1 MNEERLISQIR
12 GLCIS
17 PQPEKKREFLQHLKE
32 HGMMDRRLPVMSH
45 GEFLACQ
52 LLYIGK
58 WIWML
63 GGCLLLFIIWISY
76 RHPGNY
82 PFALTPLLS
91 AGILLETGRSSRWK
105 MAEFEHAARFSLR
118 SVILARLFSLGTVN
132 TAGLLIVILIVRPC
146 FSYSLLRVFLYMMVP
161 YLTASWLGSVYERMH
176 RMDRG
181 LGSTVICILSSA
193 FFAVAPAFFSW
204 LYEERL
210 TVFWIAA
217 LVLIACS
224 LAGNLRE
231 WTRNMEEPVWN

>member
-1 MNEERLISQIR
+1 MNNEKLISQIR
-12 GLCIS
+12 EFCHS
-17 PQPEKKREFLQHLKE
+17 PQPENKREFFQYLKE
-32 HGMMDRRLPVMSH
+32 QGMMNRRLRVMSH

-52 LLYIGK
+52 LFYIGK

-63 GGCLLLFIIWISY
+63 AGSLLVFIIWISY

-82 PFALTPLLS
+82 PFALTPLL
-91 AGILLETGRSSRWK
+91 ALGILLETSRSFRWK

-118 SVILARLFSLGTVN
+118 SVILARLFLLGTVN
-132 TAGLLIVILIVRPC
+132 TTGLLIVILIVRPC

-176 RMDRG
+176 RMDQG
-181 LGSTVICILSSA
+181 LGSTMICLLSSG
-193 FFAVAPAFFSW
+193 FFAAAPVFFSQ

-210 TVFWIAA
+210 IVVWAAVFVLTV
-217 LVLIACS
+217 CS

>member
-1 MNEERLISQIR
+1 MNNERLITQIR
-12 GLCIS
+12 GLCHS
-17 PQPEKKREFLQHLKE
+17 PQPENKREFFQYLKDRE
-32 HGMMDRRLPVMSH
+32 MMNRRLRVMSH

-52 LLYIGK
+52 LFYIGK

-63 GGCLLLFIIWISY
+63 AGCLLLFIIWISY

-82 PFALTPLLS
+82 PFALTPLL
-91 AGILLETGRSSRWK
+91 ALGILLETSRSYRWK

-118 SVILARLFSLGTVN
+118 SVILARLFLLGTVN
-132 TAGLLIVILIVRPC
+132 TTGLLIVILIVRPC
-146 FSYSLLRVFLYMMVP
+146 FSCSLLRVFLYMMVP

-176 RMDRG
+176 RMDQG
-181 LGSTVICILSSA
+181 LGSTMICILSSA
-193 FFAVAPAFFSW
+193 FFVAAPAFFSW

-217 LVLIACS
+217 LVLITCS

>member
-1 MNEERLISQIR
+1 MNKEKLISQIKEF
-12 GLCIS
+12 CHS
-17 PQPEKKREFLQHLKE
+17 PQPENKREFFQYLKE
-32 HGMMDRRLPVMSH
+32 QGMMNRRLRVMSH
-45 GEFLACQ
+45 GEFLTCQ
-52 LLYIGK
+52 LFYIGK

-63 GGCLLLFIIWISY
+63 AGSLLMFIIWISC

-118 SVILARLFSLGTVN
+118 SVILARLFLLGTMN
-132 TAGLLIVILIVRPC
+132 TAGLLIVVLIVRPC

-176 RMDRG
+176 RMDQG
-181 LGSTVICILSSA
+181 LGSTMICILSSA
-193 FFAVAPAFFSW
+193 FFAAAPAFFSW

-217 LVLIACS
+217 LVLITCS
-224 LAGNLRE
+224 LAGSLRE
-231 WTRNMEEPVWN
+231 WARYMEEPVWN

>member
-1 MNEERLISQIR
+1 MNNKIIISQIR
-12 GLCIS
+12 EICHS
-17 PQPEKKREFLQHLKE
+17 PQPENKREFFQYMKE
-32 HGMMDRRLPVMSH
+32 QEMMNRRPRVMSH

-63 GGCLLLFIIWISY
+63 AGSLLLFIIWISY

-118 SVILARLFSLGTVN
+118 SVILARLFLLGTVN

-146 FSYSLLRVFLYMMVP
+146 FS
-161 YLTASWLGSVYERMH
+161 
-176 RMDRG
+176 
-181 LGSTVICILSSA
+181 
-193 FFAVAPAFFSW
+193 
-204 LYEERL
+204 
-210 TVFWIAA
+210 
-217 LVLIACS
+217 
-224 LAGNLRE
+224 
-231 WTRNMEEPVWN
+231 